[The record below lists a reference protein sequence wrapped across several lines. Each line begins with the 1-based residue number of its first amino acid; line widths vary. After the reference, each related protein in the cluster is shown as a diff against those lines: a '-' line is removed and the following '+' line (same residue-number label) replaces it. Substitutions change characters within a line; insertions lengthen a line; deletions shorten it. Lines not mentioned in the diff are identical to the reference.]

1 MKGSDNMTN
10 QDDRKSSPMD
20 DDEELLYDDMVVLTD
35 EEGNEETFRILMDDL
50 FVQDRQYVVLMP
62 VDNEANLEPELVILR
77 VETLDEG
84 ETTLVTIDS
93 DDEWEDVLRAF
104 EEIDIED
111 SLGEYEIE
119 IEDYDEEDD
128 EKEPE
133 A

>member
-1 MKGSDNMTN
+1 MTN

>member
-1 MKGSDNMTN
+1 MTN

-111 SLGEYEIE
+111 SLGELSLIH
-119 IEDYDEEDD
+119 I
-128 EKEPE
+128 
-133 A
+133 